1 MKKTLIFLLVCLLML
16 PLSGCGGK
24 KDSNPTN
31 NGGTVI
37 VDQPDNNENN
47 ETNNDAGSDEQDEQG
62 ETSKDEPKKEV
73 IKPSKDDKT
82 IICDNEYALIRL
94 EEVEFEG
101 LDEISVK
108 VYMENKCKEQ
118 SLSFFTWTASVNG
131 IQIDPAYA
139 GELEAGK
146 SKTDTVRIPTSYLQM
161 CNIEKY
167 TDISV
172 TFVVYDLESMGE
184 EYVAKGTLHFYPY
197 GEEAAQKFVLADDP
211 SYNVLMEQDDI
222 KVSCVGMNEDSMI
235 GYYGMLYIQND
246 SKRGITV
253 SIDESTIDGV
263 AASTFSYIEVEA
275 GNTGFLEVYWT
286 GEPAMEYDENGEPV
300 ESDTEVPDPATAK
313 DIKIELSVYD
323 TEDWEGPHI
332 FYESVDIK

>member
-16 PLSGCGGK
+16 PLTGCGGN
-24 KDSNPTN
+24 KDSKPSN

-37 VDQPDNNENN
+37 VDQSDNNEND
-47 ETNNDAGSDEQDEQG
+47 ETNNGTDSDVEDGQDEG
-62 ETSKDEPKKEV
+62 SEDKPETEV
-73 IKPSKDDKT
+73 IKPSKDDET

-101 LDEISVK
+101 LDEITVK
-108 VYMENKCKEQ
+108 FYMENKTKEQ

-131 IQIDPAYA
+131 VQIDPAYA
-139 GELEAGK
+139 GELEAGE
-146 SKTDTVRIPTSYLQM
+146 SKTDTVSIPTSYLQM
-161 CNIEKY
+161 CGIEKY

-197 GEEAAQKFVLADDP
+197 GEEAATKFVLADDP
-211 SYNVLMEQDDI
+211 SYNVLMDQDDI
-222 KVSCVGMNEDSMI
+222 KVSCVGMQEDPMI
-235 GYYGMLYIQND
+235 GYFGMLYIQND

-275 GNTGFLEVYWT
+275 GNTGFIEVYWT
-286 GEPAMEYDENGEPV
+286 GEPAMEYDENGELI
-300 ESDTEVPDPATAK
+300 ESDAEVPDPATAK

-332 FYESVDIK
+332 FYETVDIK